1 MNTQQKTSKMY
12 PVGGHLNPVQ
22 NIPYYGHIPPVYTVM
37 NEQQLYQYQMY
48 QQMIIQQQAQQTAIV
63 NHNSPH
69 SKHKT
74 VIQNTEQIQ
83 HKTAPVRILQK
94 IKNDES
100 SDVKNQFIPPPPTT
114 HLSSPIVNQK
124 LTQEQFEAKIQADF
138 QQYLAEKTHKDRIER
153 ERIEEEERKKNEL
166 KLMMIELSGLKMTF
180 GNIFDSIPKLLIS
193 VFHFNLIKMF
203 LKNIRDLGIDDNL
216 FSSGEEKTTNEC
228 VVLFQLKNS
237 RHFIHFNIFIL
248 GKKLLLKIKE
258 FNESDCESIFDIDN
272 EIIFNIDL
280 LNAILGFRLS
290 VWIDKLVNRKIIS
303 SSIMTLPSYIK
314 FD

>member
-12 PVGGHLNPVQ
+12 PVSGHLNPVQ
-22 NIPYYGHIPPVYTVM
+22 NVPYYGQITPVYTVM

-63 NHNSPH
+63 THNSPQ

-74 VIQNTEQIQ
+74 V
-83 HKTAPVRILQK
+83 PVRILQRV
-94 IKNDES
+94 KNDES
-100 SDVKNQFIPPPPTT
+100 SDVKNQFNPPPSTTPPPP
-114 HLSSPIVNQK
+114 SPSISKK
-124 LTQEQFEAKIQADF
+124 LEQEQFEAKIQAEF
-138 QQYLAEKTHKDRIER
+138 QQFLADRTMKDKIER
-153 ERIEEEERKKNEL
+153 ERIEQEERKKNEL
-166 KLMMIELSGLKMTF
+166 IIIMQELSSLKITF
-180 GNIFDSIPKLLIS
+180 GNIFDTVQKLSIS
-193 VFHFNLIKMF
+193 VFHFNLLKMF
-203 LKNIRDLGIDDNL
+203 LRNIRDLGIDDNL

-228 VVLFQLKNS
+228 IVLFQLKNS
-237 RHFIHFNIFIL
+237 RHFIHFNVFIL

-272 EIIFNIDL
+272 EFFFNIDL
-280 LNAILGFRLS
+280 LNAIIGFRLS

-303 SSIMTLPSYIK
+303 ASNMTLPSYIK